1 MKFTQLAFESGDCTA
16 PYFVTDYKA
25 KTVGEFIQE
34 VLKERSNEWGYISV
48 GRHFYQS
55 NIIGVCEYRYGK
67 LLTEMPQDVL
77 DIEIKTIDASGGWSR
92 MDYTINYNCNK

>member
-34 VLKERSNEWGYISV
+34 VLKERSSEWGYIFSWQT
-48 GRHFYQS
+48 FLS
-55 NIIGVCEYRYGK
+55 
-67 LLTEMPQDVL
+67 
-77 DIEIKTIDASGGWSR
+77 IK
-92 MDYTINYNCNK
+92 YNWCVRISLW